1 MEHVSLCLSTLNC
14 SIHWTV
20 PVMAFIGGYHSLEAT
35 THWRHSLE
43 ATTLLRQR
51 LALNMSLHHCPATA
65 SLDPRFYAH
74 RPLSVEESIVP
85 GWASH
90 TLLEYTTHTLCL
102 SLSLSL
108 YHAIPLSLSLSLALS
123 QTLIFTHTHT
133 LSLSLLL
140 SLSLSLSLPLSLS
153 H

>member
-74 RPLSVEESIVP
+74 RPLSVEESIVA
-85 GWASH
+85 GWAC
-90 TLLEYTTHTLCL
+90 TCFCRY
-102 SLSLSL
+102 
-108 YHAIPLSLSLSLALS
+108 SLACVALPLHPCLCVVAA
-123 QTLIFTHTHT
+123 TP
-133 LSLSLLL
+133 LLL
-140 SLSLSLSLPLSLS
+140 LAHPSLFERHIPQTPTSIIAL
-153 H
+153 